1 MILTARMEVFTVG
14 IVRIIGIIELG
25 NTGAVVE
32 HAAGRRRALAWQ
44 QAARRMRKRRD
55 VPAFAC
61 ARLLYAPMPPN

>member
-32 HAAGRRRALAWQ
+32 HAAGRRRALA
-44 QAARRMRKRRD
+44 
-55 VPAFAC
+55 
-61 ARLLYAPMPPN
+61 